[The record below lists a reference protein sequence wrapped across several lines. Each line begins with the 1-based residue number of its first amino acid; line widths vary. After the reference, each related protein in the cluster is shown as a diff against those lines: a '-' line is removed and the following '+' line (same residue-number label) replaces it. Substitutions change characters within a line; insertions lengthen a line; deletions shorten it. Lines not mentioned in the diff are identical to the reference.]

1 MSHRT
6 SIELLK
12 LAGSPNLKRALN
24 YPPKATKNLAHGKE
38 LEELWSDLTAR
49 RAEALADIKRDGL
62 IIFQDRSHAGKVFAV
77 RIVHPALRVAQTCE
91 RQLVQLAKIL
101 TTPAEEANPGKK
113 STDDILA
120 ESDALLGLGKKAN

>member
-12 LAGSPNLKRALN
+12 LAGSPNLQRALK
-24 YPPKATKNLAHGKE
+24 YAPKATKNLAHGQE
-38 LEELWSDLTAR
+38 LEELWTDLAAR

-62 IIFQDRSHAGKVFAV
+62 IIFQDRSHAGKIFAV
-77 RIVHPALRVAQTCE
+77 QIVHPALRIVQTCE
-91 RQLVQLAKIL
+91 RQLVQLAKLL

-113 STDDILA
+113 STADILA
-120 ESDALLGLGKKAN
+120 EADAFLKGVH